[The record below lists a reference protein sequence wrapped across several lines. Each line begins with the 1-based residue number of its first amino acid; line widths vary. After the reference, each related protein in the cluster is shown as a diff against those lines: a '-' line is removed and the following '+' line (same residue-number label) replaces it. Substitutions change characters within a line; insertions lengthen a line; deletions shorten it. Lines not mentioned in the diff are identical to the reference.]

1 MKKFKVLRNNKEE
14 IMEEQPLRELLFT
27 KCGVT
32 PNFLIM
38 MKNLEIKEGLNHF
51 ESMTEITRI
60 E

>member
-14 IMEEQPLRELLFT
+14 IIEEQALREMLFN

-32 PNFLIM
+32 PNFLLM
-38 MKNLEIKEGLNHF
+38 MKNLNVTEGMTHF